1 MPWGRRLERRYT
13 HGGSSPRGLQPP
25 SRARPHHGAAVT
37 GKSEY
42 VTLVLKRNR
51 GWPWPESAFMDSMYG
66 EGGWCHRCGTPL
78 VEQNGPVVL
87 QKRARPVKGAW
98 VPHWAWESFCVD
110 LDLADRIERDLPEV
124 EFLDVQT
131 RSGAVIGRQIAVTAC
146 VEPWFARRDL
156 VRRTWARHRRLG
168 ARCPDC
174 GTWRWLPLTRERL
187 PRLRIDLM
195 SQTAPVIVSPEWF
208 GDGQN
213 SFRKMLFRR
222 DLADRLAAVGRT
234 DMELEELT

>member
-1 MPWGRRLERRYT
+1 M

-25 SRARPHHGAAVT
+25 SRGRPHHGAAVT

-124 EFLDVQT
+124 EFLDVLHD
-131 RSGAVIGRQIAVTAC
+131 A
-146 VEPWFARRDL
+146 
-156 VRRTWARHRRLG
+156 
-168 ARCPDC
+168 
-174 GTWRWLPLTRERL
+174 L
-187 PRLRIDLM
+187 PRPAAPRKSGRRFSWRAARPSAASGPRKFSISYASDASKFGSAWR
-195 SQTAPVIVSPEWF
+195 SQ
-208 GDGQN
+208 
-213 SFRKMLFRR
+213 
-222 DLADRLAAVGRT
+222 
-234 DMELEELT
+234 